1 MTPIF
6 IAFYT
11 IGTLY
16 EREAARL
23 RASLDALG
31 LPHEIVG
38 VPSRGDWATNASQ
51 TAQFCRD
58 MLAAHPCAPLVYVDA
73 DAVVRRF
80 PSRLCDMAGV
90 DIAAHWVNGDTFANG
105 TVYFGGTTKAWLV
118 ANRYAEL
125 VDAYGG
131 RHHNEQVL
139 LEKAIIE
146 IDPVVKRLPSA
157 YCYIH
162 DVDHKP
168 LAEDEIVI
176 EHLQASRESRTA
188 GEPLDNRRR
197 RIAEREQRRA

>member
-51 TAQFCRD
+51 TAEFCRK
-58 MLAAHPCAPLVYVDA
+58 MIAAHPGAPLVYVDA

-80 PSRLCDMAGV
+80 PSMLCDLRGV

-125 VDAYGG
+125 VNQHHG
-131 RHHNEQVL
+131 RHPNEQVL
-139 LEKAIIE
+139 LERAILD
-146 IDPVVKRLPSA
+146 IDPVVRRLPSA

-168 LAEDEIVI
+168 LIEDEIVI
-176 EHLQASRESRTA
+176 EHLQASRESRPA

-197 RIAEREQRRA
+197 RIAELEKQRA